1 MGNEK
6 FTMQSYFRVLYAA
19 TFAFILVIQ
28 WAYKYTHILTTIPY
42 NHLRGRITAD
52 LTVVAKYPP
61 INRWRGYCC
70 RKQ

>member
-28 WAYKYTHILTTIPY
+28 WAYKYTDILTTIPY
-42 NHLRGRITAD
+42 YHHRGRITAD
-52 LTVVAKYPP
+52 LTVVAKYAP
-61 INRWRGYCC
+61 INR
-70 RKQ
+70 